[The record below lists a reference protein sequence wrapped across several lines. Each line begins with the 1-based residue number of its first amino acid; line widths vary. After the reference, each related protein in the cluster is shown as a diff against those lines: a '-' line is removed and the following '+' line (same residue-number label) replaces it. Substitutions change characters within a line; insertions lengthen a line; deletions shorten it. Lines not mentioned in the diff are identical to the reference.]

1 MAGES
6 SLWTNNGGIISSAP
20 LSKFLRFSAQP
31 MYKFRQFADV
41 KDALGKN
48 TGESFNWDKIS
59 DVATPGGSLT
69 ETSTMPLTQQTI
81 TKGTLT
87 ITEYGNAIPYTFKL
101 EALSQFDMENVIRKG
116 LLNDK
121 VAVIDAAV
129 HAQFN
134 VTPLYYV
141 GTTTAGFALTTNGT
155 ATATNTSALNEFHI
169 RKMKLELEKRNV
181 PTIDGDSYVFVGSLE
196 AVESLQG
203 SMVSINQYNTIG
215 YEKILNGEQGVVD
228 GVRIVKDNNA
238 TRYTYDLTAR
248 TKTAKSWSGALS
260 LEGFMFGGDTVTEA
274 MAVPE
279 EVRAKEVTDFGRSK
293 GVAWYFLGGWKI
305 TWDTAGDARI
315 IKWASLA

>member
-6 SLWTNNGGIISSAP
+6 SLWVNNGGVISSPP
-20 LSKFLRFSAQP
+20 LSNFLRYSAQP

-48 TGESFNWDKIS
+48 TGESFNWDKVA
-59 DVATPGGSLT
+59 DVAAPGGTLT
-69 ETSTMPLTQQTI
+69 ETSTMPLTSQTI

-134 VTPLYYV
+134 ATPLYYV
-141 GTTTAGFALTTNGT
+141 GTATTGGTLTTNGT
-155 ATATNTSALNEFHI
+155 ATATNTSVLNELHI
-169 RKMKLELEKRNV
+169 RKMRLELEKRNV
-181 PTIDGDSYVFVGSLE
+181 PTIDGDTYVFVGALE
-196 AVESLQG
+196 ACESLQG
-203 SMVSINQYNTIG
+203 AMVSVNQYTEIG
-215 YEKILNGEQGVVD
+215 MKKILNGEQGFIG

-238 TRYTYDLTAR
+238 TRYTYDLSAR
-248 TKTAKSWSGALS
+248 TKTAKTWSGGLA

-279 EVRAKEVTDFGRSK
+279 EIRAKEVTDFGRSK

-305 TWDTAGDARI
+305 TWDDASNARI
-315 IKWASLA
+315 IKWASAA

>member
-6 SLWTNNGGIISSAP
+6 SLWVNNGGIISSPP
-20 LSKFLRFSAQP
+20 LSNFLRFAAQP
-31 MYKFRQFADV
+31 MYKFRQFADT

-48 TGESFNWDKIS
+48 TGESFNWDKVA

-121 VAVIDAAV
+121 VAIIDAAV

-134 VTPLYYV
+134 ATPLVYV
-141 GTTTAGFALTTNGT
+141 GTATDGHALTTNGT
-155 ATATNTSALNEFHI
+155 ATATNTSVLNERHV
-169 RKMKLELEKRNV
+169 RKMRLELEKRNV
-181 PTIDGDSYVFVGSLE
+181 PTLEGDSYVFVGALE

-203 SMVSINQYNTIG
+203 AMVSVNQYTEIG
-215 YEKILNGEQGVVD
+215 MKKILNGEQGYIG

-238 TRYTYDLTAR
+238 TRYTYDLSAR
-248 TKTAKSWSGALS
+248 TKTAKTWSGGLA
-260 LEGFMFGGDTVTEA
+260 LEGFMFGGDTVVEA

-279 EVRAKEVTDFGRSK
+279 EIRAKEVTDFGRSK

-305 TWDTAGDARI
+305 TWDDASNARI
-315 IKWASLA
+315 IKWASAA